1 MTKKVKNILAIV
13 IVVSIVLGSNWLYF
27 YPRLYRQAQNY
38 PYGGDELTEA
48 FLEQFPGNYNEILR
62 KEQDGLTVFLG
73 YYSEMGQGYYACYE
87 KAPFFDRWM
96 LVEQGSLGMGRPSK
110 VIRANDDYRLGN
122 RVYVSLN
129 SEHISKIVVTMKGGE
144 REVVTDPDR
153 IFAVVTRDEIEAIT
167 FFTDKGE
174 RISEEEFLIPSK
186 RQKEE
191 L

>member
-1 MTKKVKNILAIV
+1 MTKKLKNV
-13 IVVSIVLGSNWLYF
+13 ITVAVIMLIVLASTVLYY
-27 YPRLYRQAQNY
+27 YPRYYRQAQNY
-38 PYGGDELTEA
+38 PYEGDELTEA

-62 KEQDGLTVFLG
+62 KEKDGLTVFLG
-73 YYSEMGQGYYACYE
+73 YYSKMGQGNYACYE

-96 LVEQGSLGMGRPSK
+96 LADQGSLGMGRPSK
-110 VIRANDDYRLGN
+110 MIQANDEYRLGN

-129 SEHISKIVVTMKGGE
+129 SEHISKIVVTTKGGE
-144 REVVTDPDR
+144 REVITDPER
-153 IFAVVTRDEIEAIT
+153 IFAVMTKDEIETIT
-167 FFTDKGE
+167 FFTDRGE